1 MQTTLTP
8 TPQQSELQ
16 ARARAFVEEVLMPL
30 EVEAERAGGRLPV
43 DTVEEIRRQAIER
56 RLGGGLHAVEHGG
69 QGWSHV
75 EWFLIEEQLG
85 RTTNALSWHM
95 PSAYNVLAHGSE
107 EQIERYLRPAL
118 RGELHDAYAVTE
130 EHAGSDPSRI
140 ATTATRVDGGW
151 RIEGEKW
158 FVTYGDIA
166 AVYIVMAKGLVDGA
180 ELPTL
185 FLVERGTPG
194 IEVVDDPPFT
204 HSYPHGHPTLR
215 FAGVQVGDD
224 AIVGGLGGGDELQ
237 RGWFAEERL
246 GIAARGVG
254 AMWRLL
260 EEATACALAREQA
273 DPKVV
278 HAKAAMAK
286 FFVSEAAYR
295 CADRAVQIFGGRGY
309 MRNVAERFLRE
320 LRVDRIWEGTSE
332 IQRLIVAR
340 ALERRGG
347 GARPSLMADLG
358 PLLAPRS
365 VAVVGATSRPG
376 SYADETLRNLRRLE
390 FPGRCG
396 ACIRRAGASM
406 GGSASRP
413 WPTCPSPSMRWSSPS
428 RPRACP
434 R

>member
-1 MQTTLTP
+1 MSTPTIADSTVLTP
-8 TPQQSELQ
+8 EQAELQ

-30 EVEAERAGGRLPV
+30 EVDAERARGRLPAETV
-43 DTVEEIRRQAIER
+43 DEIRRQAIAR
-56 RLGGGLHAVEHGG
+56 RLGGGLHAPEHGG
-69 QGWSHV
+69 QGWSKV
-75 EWFLIEEQLG
+75 EWFLVEEQLG

-130 EHAGSDPSRI
+130 ENAGSDPSRI
-140 ATTATRVDGGW
+140 ETTATRSDRGW
-151 RIEGEKW
+151 RIDGEKW

-166 AVYIVMAKGLVDGA
+166 AVYIVMAKALVDGQ

-215 FAGVQVGDD
+215 FTGVEVGDD
-224 AIVGGLGGGDELQ
+224 AIIGGLGGGDDLQ

-254 AMWRLL
+254 AMWRLI
-260 EEATACALAREQA
+260 EESTAWALTREQGGHRIMDYQGVSFPLADSAADAAAGRLLALEVARLVDAEA
-273 DPKVV
+273 DPKLV
-278 HAKAAMAK
+278 HAKASMAK
-286 FFVSEAAYR
+286 LFVSEAACR

-309 MRNVAERFLRE
+309 MRTNVAERFLRE

-340 ALERRGG
+340 ALERRGVE
-347 GARPSLMADLG
+347 RVLH
-358 PLLAPRS
+358 
-365 VAVVGATSRPG
+365 
-376 SYADETLRNLRRLE
+376 
-390 FPGRCG
+390 
-396 ACIRRAGASM
+396 
-406 GGSASRP
+406 
-413 WPTCPSPSMRWSSPS
+413 
-428 RPRACP
+428 
-434 R
+434 